1 MTKDNTT
8 LEASLNQEKMSN
20 LKEIADLESIINQ
33 LKIKDEESQAIITQL
48 RNEN

>member
-1 MTKDNTT
+1 
-8 LEASLNQEKMSN
+8 MSN